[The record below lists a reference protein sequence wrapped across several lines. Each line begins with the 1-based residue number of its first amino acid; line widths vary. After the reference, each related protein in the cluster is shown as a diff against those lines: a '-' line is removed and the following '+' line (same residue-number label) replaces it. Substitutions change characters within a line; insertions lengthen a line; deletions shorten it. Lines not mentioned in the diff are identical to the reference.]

1 MGTGISISKKPA
13 SSTSGASRHRS
24 TGTLGAA
31 SLLLGATGASIAL
44 SSIAAADDKDL
55 AGKAAEGL
63 KSYQVFRQ
71 NDAKINHGKDIASNL
86 SGTDIG
92 ITVIK
97 QEDLNGQNPADIA
110 QAVLDK
116 TDGTYDTIGVA
127 VVGSDGHKDQLFFA
141 SKHDGFVSDIHS
153 LLGNEVD
160 DVGQTLYEGSGRIL
174 RTYSAHGG
182 DVSGDSN
189 DVLEKADKSASKL
202 VENAASSTKD
212 QHVYQAD
219 GANIGDLSQTLKN
232 LKDTG
237 VTVTVLPTDKMEGIS
252 VQDAAKQIVEENES
266 ILDDNSAVSV
276 VVYHKNGGIDQIGVY
291 SRSDELQKNV
301 KNALDAATTQ
311 NSNALLND
319 KSDDVAQVW
328 NKWHTEQEQN
338 DKEFMNFVG
347 SAFAGLVGL
356 VVLFAVG
363 SFAYGVV
370 SKVIEGH
377 KEKIEAKKKAEKQA
391 REEAERLKMEQ
402 AAEEARLAA
411 EVKKRGG
418 RSQEVYEEMQ
428 TLEDNRKKISKG
440 RRSKSTRQQFS
451 NILSELQKNILTL
464 YEVANKSEEGCEPL
478 NTSLGMQIHELNNS
492 VGPNHLQSILDNPE
506 LWTDPDEKISLSLKA
521 AEALNRIV
529 LNRITNL
536 NEASSFDPS
545 VSAMTLIEMADELEG
560 NAGLDEDDAEIMEF
574 AMSEGEN

>member
-71 NDAKINHGKDIASNL
+71 NDAKINHGKDIANNL

-97 QEDLNGQNPADIA
+97 QEDLKGQSPADIA

-127 VVGSDGHKDQLFFA
+127 VVGSNGHKDQLFFA

-160 DVGQTLYEGSGRIL
+160 DVGQKLYEGSGRIL

-202 VENAASSTKD
+202 VEKAASSTKD

-237 VTVTVLPTDKMEGIS
+237 VTVTVLPTDKMEGIG

-276 VVYHKNGGIDQIGVY
+276 VVYHKNGSVDQIGVY

-301 KNALDAATTQ
+301 KNALDATTTQ

-328 NKWHTEQEQN
+328 NKWHTEQEHS

-506 LWTDPDEKISLSLKA
+506 LWTEPDEKISLSLKA

-560 NAGLDEDDAEIMEF
+560 TAGLDDDDAEIMEF

>member
-1 MGTGISISKKPA
+1 MGTGISIPKKPA
-13 SSTSGASRHRS
+13 SSTSGAVRHRS
-24 TGTLGAA
+24 TSAIGATLALGAA
-31 SLLLGATGASIAL
+31 GSSLIL
-44 SSIAAADDKDL
+44 SSAAAGDEKNL
-55 AGKAAEGL
+55 ASKGAEGL

-110 QAVLDK
+110 QAILDK

-127 VVGSDGHKDQLFFA
+127 VIGSDGHKDQLFFA

-182 DVSGDSN
+182 DVSGDSS

-276 VVYHKNGGIDQIGVY
+276 VVYHKNGGVDQIGVY

-301 KNALDAATTQ
+301 KNALDATTTQ

-328 NKWHTEQEQN
+328 NKWHTEQEQS

-363 SFAYGVV
+363 SFVYGAV
-370 SKVIEGH
+370 SQAIDNH

-391 REEAERLKMEQ
+391 REEAERLKREQ

-411 EVKKRGG
+411 EVEKRGG

-440 RRSKSTRQQFS
+440 RRSKSTRQKFS

-464 YEVANKSEEGCEPL
+464 YEVANKSEEGCESL

-506 LWTDPDEKISLSLKA
+506 LWTEPDEKIDLSSRRPK
-521 AEALNRIV
+521 R
-529 LNRITNL
+529 
-536 NEASSFDPS
+536 S
-545 VSAMTLIEMADELEG
+545 
-560 NAGLDEDDAEIMEF
+560 
-574 AMSEGEN
+574 

>member
-13 SSTSGASRHRS
+13 SSISSASRHRS
-24 TGTLGAA
+24 TGVIGASLALGAA
-31 SLLLGATGASIAL
+31 GASITL
-44 SSIAAADDKDL
+44 SSVAAADEKNL
-55 AGKAAEGL
+55 ASKTAEGL

-71 NDAKINHGKDIASNL
+71 NDAKISHGKDIASNL

-97 QEDLNGQNPADIA
+97 QEDLKGQSPADIA
-110 QAVLDK
+110 QAVLEK

-237 VTVTVLPTDKMEGIS
+237 VTVAVLPTDKMEGIS

-276 VVYHKNGGIDQIGVY
+276 VVYHKNGGVDQIGVY

-301 KNALDAATTQ
+301 KNALDATTTQ

-319 KSDDVAQVW
+319 KSDDVTQVW
-328 NKWHTEQEQN
+328 NKWHTEQEQS

-506 LWTDPDEKISLSLKA
+506 LWTEPDEKISLSLKA

-560 NAGLDEDDAEIMEF
+560 TAGLDDDDAEIMEF

>member
-13 SSTSGASRHRS
+13 SSTSSASRHRS
-24 TGTLGAA
+24 TGVIGA
-31 SLLLGATGASIAL
+31 SLALGATGASITL
-44 SSIAAADDKDL
+44 SSVTSADEKDL

-160 DVGQTLYEGSGRIL
+160 DVGQTLYEGLGRIL
-174 RTYSAHGG
+174 RTYSAHDGN
-182 DVSGDSN
+182 VSGDSS

-202 VENAASSTKD
+202 VENAASNTKN

-276 VVYHKNGGIDQIGVY
+276 VVYHKNGGVDQIGVY

-301 KNALDAATTQ
+301 QNALDATTTQ

-440 RRSKSTRQQFS
+440 RRSKSTRQKFS

-478 NTSLGMQIHELNNS
+478 NTSLEMQIHELNNS

-506 LWTDPDEKISLSLKA
+506 LWTEPDEKISLSLKA

-560 NAGLDEDDAEIMEF
+560 STGLDDDDAEIMEF

>member
-13 SSTSGASRHRS
+13 SSTSSASRHRS
-24 TGTLGAA
+24 TGVIGASLALGAA
-31 SLLLGATGASIAL
+31 GASITF
-44 SSIAAADDKDL
+44 SSVAAADEKDL
-55 AGKAAEGL
+55 ASKTAEGL

-71 NDAKINHGKDIASNL
+71 NDAKINHGKDIANNL

-97 QEDLNGQNPADIA
+97 QEDLKDQNPADIA

-301 KNALDAATTQ
+301 QNALDATTTQ

-328 NKWHTEQEQN
+328 NKWHTEQEQS

-377 KEKIEAKKKAEKQA
+377 KEKIEAKKKAEKQV

-506 LWTDPDEKISLSLKA
+506 LWTEPDEKISLSLKA

-529 LNRITNL
+529 LSRITNL

-560 NAGLDEDDAEIMEF
+560 STGLDDDDAEIMEF

>member
-1 MGTGISISKKPA
+1 MGTGISISKNPA
-13 SSTSGASRHRS
+13 SSTSGAVRHRS
-24 TGTLGAA
+24 TGVIGA
-31 SLLLGATGASIAL
+31 SLALGATGASIAL
-44 SSIAAADDKDL
+44 SSVAAADEKDL

-301 KNALDAATTQ
+301 KNALDATTTQ

-411 EVKKRGG
+411 EVKMRGG

-464 YEVANKSEEGCEPL
+464 YEVANKSKERCEPL

-506 LWTDPDEKISLSLKA
+506 LWTEPDEKIDLSLKA

-560 NAGLDEDDAEIMEF
+560 STGLDDDDAEIMEF

>member
-13 SSTSGASRHRS
+13 SSTSSASRHRS
-24 TGTLGAA
+24 TGVIGA
-31 SLLLGATGASIAL
+31 SLALGATGASIAL
-44 SSIAAADDKDL
+44 SSVAAADEKDL
-55 AGKAAEGL
+55 ASKTAEGL

-160 DVGQTLYEGSGRIL
+160 DVSQTLYEGSGRIL

-301 KNALDAATTQ
+301 KNALDATTTQ

-328 NKWHTEQEQN
+328 NKWHTEQEQS
-338 DKEFMNFVG
+338 DKEFMSFVG
-347 SAFAGLVGL
+347 NAFVGLVGI

-363 SFAYGVV
+363 AFVCGAV
-370 SKVIEGH
+370 SEMIDSH

-391 REEAERLKMEQ
+391 REEAERLKREQ

-560 NAGLDEDDAEIMEF
+560 GAGLDDDDAEIMEF

>member
-13 SSTSGASRHRS
+13 SSISSASRHRS
-24 TGTLGAA
+24 TGVIGASLALGAA
-31 SLLLGATGASIAL
+31 GASITL
-44 SSIAAADDKDL
+44 SSVAAADEKDL
-55 AGKAAEGL
+55 ASKTAEGL

-71 NDAKINHGKDIASNL
+71 NDAKISHGKDIASNL

-97 QEDLNGQNPADIA
+97 QEDLKGQSPADIA
-110 QAVLDK
+110 QAVLKK

-252 VQDAAKQIVEENES
+252 VQDTAKQIVEENES

-276 VVYHKNGGIDQIGVY
+276 VVYHKNGGVDQIGVY

-301 KNALDAATTQ
+301 KNALDATTTQ

-328 NKWHTEQEQN
+328 NKWHTEQEQS

-363 SFAYGVV
+363 SFVYGAV
-370 SKVIEGH
+370 SQAIDNH

-391 REEAERLKMEQ
+391 REEAERLKREQ

-411 EVKKRGG
+411 EVEKRGG

-440 RRSKSTRQQFS
+440 RRSKSTRQKFS

-506 LWTDPDEKISLSLKA
+506 LWTEPDEKIDLSLKA

-560 NAGLDEDDAEIMEF
+560 STGFDDDDAEIMEF

>member
-13 SSTSGASRHRS
+13 SSTSSASRHRS
-24 TGTLGAA
+24 TGVIGA
-31 SLLLGATGASIAL
+31 SLALGATGASIAL
-44 SSIAAADDKDL
+44 SSVAAADEKNL

-219 GANIGDLSQTLKN
+219 GANIGDLSQALKN

-276 VVYHKNGGIDQIGVY
+276 VVYHKNGGVDQIGVY

-301 KNALDAATTQ
+301 KNALDATTTQ

-328 NKWHTEQEQN
+328 NKWHTEQEQS

-356 VVLFAVG
+356 VALFAVG

-478 NTSLGMQIHELNNS
+478 NTPLGMQIHELNNS

-506 LWTDPDEKISLSLKA
+506 LWTEPDEKISLSLKA

-560 NAGLDEDDAEIMEF
+560 STGLDDDDAEIMEF

>member
-13 SSTSGASRHRS
+13 SSTSGASRRRS
-24 TGTLGAA
+24 TGAIGASLAIGAA
-31 SLLLGATGASIAL
+31 GSSLIL
-44 SSIAAADDKDL
+44 SSAAMADDKDL
-55 AGKAAEGL
+55 ASKTAEGL

-301 KNALDAATTQ
+301 QNALDAATTQ

-338 DKEFMNFVG
+338 DKEFMNFVS

-377 KEKIEAKKKAEKQA
+377 KEKIEAKKKTEKQA

-464 YEVANKSEEGCEPL
+464 YEVANKSDEGCEPL

-506 LWTDPDEKISLSLKA
+506 LWTEPDEKIDLSLKA

-560 NAGLDEDDAEIMEF
+560 STGIDDDDAEIMEF

>member
-24 TGTLGAA
+24 TGAIGASLALGAA
-31 SLLLGATGASIAL
+31 ESSITL
-44 SSIAAADDKDL
+44 SSVALADEKDL
-55 AGKAAEGL
+55 ASKTAEGL

-71 NDAKINHGKDIASNL
+71 NDAKINHGKDIANNL

-97 QEDLNGQNPADIA
+97 QEDLKGQNPADIA

-141 SKHDGFVSDIHS
+141 SKHDGFISDIHS

-189 DVLEKADKSASKL
+189 DVLENADKSASKL

-219 GANIGDLSQTLKN
+219 GASIGDLSQTLKN

-237 VTVTVLPTDKMEGIS
+237 VTVTVLPTDKMEGIG

-301 KNALDAATTQ
+301 QNALDATTTQ

-328 NKWHTEQEQN
+328 NKWHTEQEQS
-338 DKEFMNFVG
+338 DKEFMNLVG

-363 SFAYGVV
+363 AFVYGAV
-370 SKVIEGH
+370 SQAIDNH
-377 KEKIEAKKKAEKQA
+377 KEKVEVKKKAEEKA
-391 REEAERLKMEQ
+391 RKEAERKRIEQ

-411 EVKKRGG
+411 EVQKRGG

-428 TLEDNRKKISKG
+428 SLEDNRKKISKG
-440 RRSKSTRQQFS
+440 RRSKNIRKQFS
-451 NILSELQKNILTL
+451 SILSELQKNILTL

-492 VGPNHLQSILDNPE
+492 VGPNHLQSILDSPE
-506 LWTDPDEKISLSLKA
+506 LWTNPNEKIDLSLKA

-545 VSAMTLIEMADELEG
+545 VSAMTLIEMAEELEG
-560 NAGLDEDDAEIMEF
+560 STGFDNDDEEIIEF

>member
-13 SSTSGASRHRS
+13 SSISSASRHRS
-24 TGTLGAA
+24 TGVIGASLALGAA
-31 SLLLGATGASIAL
+31 GASITL
-44 SSIAAADDKDL
+44 SSVAAADEKDL
-55 AGKAAEGL
+55 ASKTAEGL

-71 NDAKINHGKDIASNL
+71 NDAKISHGKDIASNL

-97 QEDLNGQNPADIA
+97 QEDLKGQSPADIA
-110 QAVLDK
+110 QAVLEK

-153 LLGNEVD
+153 LLGNEMD

-219 GANIGDLSQTLKN
+219 GANIGDLSQALKN

-301 KNALDAATTQ
+301 QNALEATTTQ

-319 KSDDVAQVW
+319 KSDNVAQVW

-377 KEKIEAKKKAEKQA
+377 KEKIEAKKQAEKQA

-506 LWTDPDEKISLSLKA
+506 LWTEPDEKISLSLKA

-560 NAGLDEDDAEIMEF
+560 STGFDDDDAEIMEF

>member
-13 SSTSGASRHRS
+13 SSISSASRHRS
-24 TGTLGAA
+24 TGVIGASLALGAA
-31 SLLLGATGASIAL
+31 GASITL
-44 SSIAAADDKDL
+44 SSVAAADEKDL
-55 AGKAAEGL
+55 ASKTAEGL

-71 NDAKINHGKDIASNL
+71 NDAKISHGKDIASNL

-97 QEDLNGQNPADIA
+97 QEDLKGQSPADIA
-110 QAVLDK
+110 QAVLEK

-276 VVYHKNGGIDQIGVY
+276 VVYHKNGGVDQIGVY

-301 KNALDAATTQ
+301 KNALDATTTQ

-319 KSDDVAQVW
+319 KSDDVSQVW
-328 NKWHTEQEQN
+328 NKWHTEQEQS

-363 SFAYGVV
+363 SFVYGAV
-370 SKVIEGH
+370 SQAIDNH

-391 REEAERLKMEQ
+391 REEAERLKREQ

-411 EVKKRGG
+411 EVEKRGG

-440 RRSKSTRQQFS
+440 RRSKSTRQKFS

-506 LWTDPDEKISLSLKA
+506 LWTEPDEKIDLSLKA

-529 LNRITNL
+529 LSRITNL

-560 NAGLDEDDAEIMEF
+560 STGLDDDDAEIMEF

>member
-71 NDAKINHGKDIASNL
+71 NDAKINHGKDIANNL

-97 QEDLNGQNPADIA
+97 QEDLKGQSPADIA

-127 VVGSDGHKDQLFFA
+127 VVGSNGHKDQLFFA

-202 VENAASSTKD
+202 VEKAASSTKD

-237 VTVTVLPTDKMEGIS
+237 VTVTVLPTDKMEGIG

-276 VVYHKNGGIDQIGVY
+276 VVYHKNGGVDQIGVY

-301 KNALDAATTQ
+301 KNALDATTTQ

-328 NKWHTEQEQN
+328 NKWHTEQEQS

-478 NTSLGMQIHELNNS
+478 NTSLGTQIHELNNS

-506 LWTDPDEKISLSLKA
+506 LWTEPDEKISLSLKA

-560 NAGLDEDDAEIMEF
+560 SAGLDDDDAEIMEF

>member
-13 SSTSGASRHRS
+13 SSTSSASRHRS
-24 TGTLGAA
+24 TGVIGA
-31 SLLLGATGASIAL
+31 SLALGATGASITL
-44 SSIAAADDKDL
+44 SSVTSADEKNL

-71 NDAKINHGKDIASNL
+71 NDAKINHGKDIANNL

-97 QEDLNGQNPADIA
+97 QEDLKGQSPADIA

-127 VVGSDGHKDQLFFA
+127 VVGSNGHKDQLFFA

-202 VENAASSTKD
+202 VEKAASSTKD

-237 VTVTVLPTDKMEGIS
+237 VTVTVLPTDKMEGIG

-276 VVYHKNGGIDQIGVY
+276 VVYHKNGGVDQIGVY

-301 KNALDAATTQ
+301 KNALDATTTQ

-328 NKWHTEQEQN
+328 NKWHTEQEQS
-338 DKEFMNFVG
+338 DKEFMSFV
-347 SAFAGLVGL
+347 GLVGI

-363 SFAYGVV
+363 AFVCGAV
-370 SKVIEGH
+370 SEMIDSH

-506 LWTDPDEKISLSLKA
+506 LWTEPDEKISLSLKA

-560 NAGLDEDDAEIMEF
+560 STGFDDDDAEIMEF

>member
-13 SSTSGASRHRS
+13 SSTSSASRHRS
-24 TGTLGAA
+24 TGVIGA
-31 SLLLGATGASIAL
+31 SLALGATGASITL
-44 SSIAAADDKDL
+44 SSVTSADEKDL

-301 KNALDAATTQ
+301 QNALEATTTQ
-311 NSNALLND
+311 NSNVLLND
-319 KSDDVAQVW
+319 KSDNVAQVW

-356 VVLFAVG
+356 VVLFAIG

-492 VGPNHLQSILDNPE
+492 VGPNHLQSILDDPE
-506 LWTDPDEKISLSLKA
+506 LWTEPDEKISLSLKA

-560 NAGLDEDDAEIMEF
+560 NAGLDDDDAEIMEF

>member
-71 NDAKINHGKDIASNL
+71 NDAKINHGNDIANNL

-97 QEDLNGQNPADIA
+97 QEDLKGQSPADIA

-127 VVGSDGHKDQLFFA
+127 VVGSNGHKDQLFFA

-202 VENAASSTKD
+202 VEKAASSTKD

-237 VTVTVLPTDKMEGIS
+237 VTVTVLPTDKMEGIG

-276 VVYHKNGGIDQIGVY
+276 VVYHKNGGVDQIGVY

-301 KNALDAATTQ
+301 KNALDATTTQ

-328 NKWHTEQEQN
+328 NKWHTEQEHS

-464 YEVANKSEEGCEPL
+464 YEVANKSE
-478 NTSLGMQIHELNNS
+478 
-492 VGPNHLQSILDNPE
+492 
-506 LWTDPDEKISLSLKA
+506 
-521 AEALNRIV
+521 
-529 LNRITNL
+529 
-536 NEASSFDPS
+536 
-545 VSAMTLIEMADELEG
+545 
-560 NAGLDEDDAEIMEF
+560 
-574 AMSEGEN
+574 

>member
-71 NDAKINHGKDIASNL
+71 NDAKINHGKDIANNL

-92 ITVIK
+92 ITIIK
-97 QEDLNGQNPADIA
+97 QEDLKGQSPADIA

-127 VVGSDGHKDQLFFA
+127 VVGSNGHKDQLFFA

-182 DVSGDSN
+182 DV
-189 DVLEKADKSASKL
+189 LEKADKSASKL
-202 VENAASSTKD
+202 VEKAASSTKD

-237 VTVTVLPTDKMEGIS
+237 VTVTVLPTDKMEGIG

-276 VVYHKNGGIDQIGVY
+276 VVYHKNGGVDQIGVY

-301 KNALDAATTQ
+301 KNALDATTTQ

-328 NKWHTEQEQN
+328 NKWHTEQEHS

-411 EVKKRGG
+411 EVEKRGG

-440 RRSKSTRQQFS
+440 RRSKSTRQKFS

-506 LWTDPDEKISLSLKA
+506 LWTEPDEKIDLSLKA

-529 LNRITNL
+529 LSRITNL

-560 NAGLDEDDAEIMEF
+560 STGLDDDDAEIMEF

>member
-1 MGTGISISKKPA
+1 MGTGISIPKKPA
-13 SSTSGASRHRS
+13 SSTSGAVRHRS
-24 TGTLGAA
+24 TGVIGASSLALGAA
-31 SLLLGATGASIAL
+31 GSSLIL
-44 SSIAAADDKDL
+44 SSAAAGDEKDL
-55 AGKAAEGL
+55 ASKGAEGL

-110 QAVLDK
+110 QAILDK

-127 VVGSDGHKDQLFFA
+127 VVGSNGHKDQLFFA

-182 DVSGDSN
+182 DVSGDSS

-202 VENAASSTKD
+202 VENAASRTKD

-232 LKDTG
+232 LKDTNI
-237 VTVTVLPTDKMEGIS
+237 TVTVLPTDKMEGIS
-252 VQDAAKQIVEENES
+252 VQDAAKQIVQENEDIFGDGS
-266 ILDDNSAVSV
+266 EASV
-276 VVYHKNGGIDQIGVY
+276 VIYHKNGGIDQIGVY
-291 SRSDELQKNV
+291 SRNEELQKNIQ
-301 KNALDAATTQ
+301 NALDATTTQ
-311 NSNALLND
+311 NSNALLNN

-328 NKWHTEQEQN
+328 NKWHVEQEQS
-338 DKEFMNFVG
+338 DKEFMSFVG
-347 SAFAGLVGL
+347 NAFVGLVGI

-363 SFAYGVV
+363 AFVCGAV
-370 SKVIEGH
+370 SEMIDSH
-377 KEKIEAKKKAEKQA
+377 KEKIAAKKKAEERA
-391 REEAERLKMEQ
+391 REEAERRKIEQ

-428 TLEDNRKKISKG
+428 VLEDNCKKISKG

-464 YEVANKSEEGCEPL
+464 YEVANKSEDGC
-478 NTSLGMQIHELNNS
+478 
-492 VGPNHLQSILDNPE
+492 
-506 LWTDPDEKISLSLKA
+506 
-521 AEALNRIV
+521 
-529 LNRITNL
+529 
-536 NEASSFDPS
+536 
-545 VSAMTLIEMADELEG
+545 
-560 NAGLDEDDAEIMEF
+560 
-574 AMSEGEN
+574 

>member
-13 SSTSGASRHRS
+13 SSISSASRHRS
-24 TGTLGAA
+24 TGVIGASLALGAA
-31 SLLLGATGASIAL
+31 GASITL
-44 SSIAAADDKDL
+44 SSVAAADEKDL
-55 AGKAAEGL
+55 ASKTAEGL

-71 NDAKINHGKDIASNL
+71 NDAKISHGKDIASNL

-97 QEDLNGQNPADIA
+97 QEDLKGQSPADIA
-110 QAVLDK
+110 QAVLEK

-276 VVYHKNGGIDQIGVY
+276 VVYHKNGGVDQIGVY

-301 KNALDAATTQ
+301 KNALDATTTQ

-328 NKWHTEQEQN
+328 NKWHTEQEQS

-363 SFAYGVV
+363 SFVYGAV
-370 SKVIEGH
+370 SQAIDNH

-391 REEAERLKMEQ
+391 RERLKREQ

-411 EVKKRGG
+411 EVEKRGG

-440 RRSKSTRQQFS
+440 RRSKSTRQKFS

-506 LWTDPDEKISLSLKA
+506 LWTEPDEKIDLSLKA

-529 LNRITNL
+529 LSRITNL

-560 NAGLDEDDAEIMEF
+560 STGLDDDDAEIMEF

>member
-71 NDAKINHGKDIASNL
+71 NDAKINHGKDIANNL

-97 QEDLNGQNPADIA
+97 QEDLKGQSPADIA

-127 VVGSDGHKDQLFFA
+127 VVGSNGHKDQLFFA

-202 VENAASSTKD
+202 VEKAASSTKD

-237 VTVTVLPTDKMEGIS
+237 VTVTVLPTDKMEGIG

-276 VVYHKNGGIDQIGVY
+276 VVYHKNGGVDQIGVY

-301 KNALDAATTQ
+301 KNALDATTTQ

-328 NKWHTEQEQN
+328 NKWHTEQEHS

-506 LWTDPDEKISLSLKA
+506 LWTDPDEKIDLSLKA

-529 LNRITNL
+529 LSRITNL

-560 NAGLDEDDAEIMEF
+560 GAGLDDDDAEIMEF

>member
-71 NDAKINHGKDIASNL
+71 NDAKINHGNDIANNL

-97 QEDLNGQNPADIA
+97 QEDLKGQSPADIA

-127 VVGSDGHKDQLFFA
+127 VVGSNGHKDQLFFA

-202 VENAASSTKD
+202 VEKAASSTKD

-237 VTVTVLPTDKMEGIS
+237 VTVTVLPTDKMEGIG

-276 VVYHKNGGIDQIGVY
+276 VVYHKNGGVDQIGVY

-301 KNALDAATTQ
+301 KNALDATTTQ

-328 NKWHTEQEQN
+328 NKWHTEQEHS

-464 YEVANKSEEGCEPL
+464 YEVANKSEEGWEPL

-506 LWTDPDEKISLSLKA
+506 LWTEPDEKISLSLKA

-560 NAGLDEDDAEIMEF
+560 TAGLDDDDAEIMEF

>member
-13 SSTSGASRHRS
+13 SSTSSASRHRS
-24 TGTLGAA
+24 TGVIGA
-31 SLLLGATGASIAL
+31 SLALGATGASITL
-44 SSIAAADDKDL
+44 SSVTSADEKNL

-71 NDAKINHGKDIASNL
+71 NDAKINHGKDIANNL

-97 QEDLNGQNPADIA
+97 QEDLKGQSPADIA

-127 VVGSDGHKDQLFFA
+127 VVGSNGHKDQLFFA

-202 VENAASSTKD
+202 VEKAASSTKD

-237 VTVTVLPTDKMEGIS
+237 VTVTVLPTDKMEGIG

-291 SRSDELQKNV
+291 SRSEELQKNV

-328 NKWHTEQEQN
+328 NKWHTEQEQS
-338 DKEFMNFVG
+338 DKEFMSFVG
-347 SAFAGLVGL
+347 NAFVGLVGI

-363 SFAYGVV
+363 AFVCGAV
-370 SKVIEGH
+370 SEMIDSH
-377 KEKIEAKKKAEKQA
+377 KEKIEAEKQA

-506 LWTDPDEKISLSLKA
+506 LWTEPDEKISLSMKA

-560 NAGLDEDDAEIMEF
+560 STGLDDDDAEIMEF